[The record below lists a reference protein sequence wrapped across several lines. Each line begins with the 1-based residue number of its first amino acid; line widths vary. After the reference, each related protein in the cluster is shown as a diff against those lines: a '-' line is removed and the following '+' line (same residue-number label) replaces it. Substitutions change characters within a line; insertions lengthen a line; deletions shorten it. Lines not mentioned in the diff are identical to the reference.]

1 MATPIVSQSVYSPV
15 VPAGS
20 PAKPHASVYEIITSQ
35 ILAKLERGAVPWRK
49 PWHSLPPANL
59 ITKRPYRGINVFLLG
74 FAGYGSQYAL
84 FFTVTSIALMFAQSS
99 SLRVYSDTQH
109 NVHVTSANGKNTTV
123 ASEAAQVGIDAIKV
137 ADDKQTAGWLAL
149 YKDPDGGSPVAGKLV
164 LWRGGRIMRSFPTD
178 QTMSRAPFVM
188 GSSGVGLSS
197 TTLNRFPIM
206 SVPNTGKLPRIV
218 SCTIFELA
226 ACWHRG
232 MVIWKAPKGQLGR
245 TNWITN

>member
-149 YKDPDGGSPVAGKLV
+149 YKDPDGGSPVAGRLV

-178 QTMSRAPFVM
+178 QTFWSWAFEHNAEQVSYHVGPKHGETASHCELHDLRTGRLLASWDGDLE
-188 GSSGVGLSS
+188 GSKRPAW
-197 TTLNRFPIM
+197 TN
-206 SVPNTGKLPRIV
+206 KLD
-218 SCTIFELA
+218 
-226 ACWHRG
+226 H
-232 MVIWKAPKGQLGR
+232 
-245 TNWITN
+245 